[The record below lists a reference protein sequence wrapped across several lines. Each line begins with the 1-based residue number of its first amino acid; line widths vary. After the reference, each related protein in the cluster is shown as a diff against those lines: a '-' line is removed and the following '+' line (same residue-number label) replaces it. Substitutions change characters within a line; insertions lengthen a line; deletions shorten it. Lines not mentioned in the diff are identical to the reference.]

1 MKETVSVATTIAKH
15 LSDLA
20 STNLFTFPGNGFL
33 LLFTFL
39 ECNIN
44 DTTVFYR
51 TYKSGHL
58 HLSCLQLIIKD
69 IRLNHTSYFR
79 LQATE
84 GEEQGQEAGE
94 GPLWIFLPFLEV
106 SVQMQDILN

>member
-1 MKETVSVATTIAKH
+1 MFTNFIH
-15 LSDLA
+15 LPW
-20 STNLFTFPGNGFL
+20 TWFL

-44 DTTVFYR
+44 DTTAVVLYR

-69 IRLNHTSYFR
+69 IRLNYTGHFR

-84 GEEQGQEAGE
+84 GEEQGQDEGE
-94 GPLWIFLPFLEV
+94 GPP
-106 SVQMQDILN
+106 

>member
-1 MKETVSVATTIAKH
+1 MF
-15 LSDLA
+15 
-20 STNLFTFPGNGFL
+20 TNLFIFPAKGFL

-44 DTTVFYR
+44 DTIVFYR

-94 GPLWIFLPFLEV
+94 GPLWILLPFLEV

>member
-1 MKETVSVATTIAKH
+1 MF
-15 LSDLA
+15 
-20 STNLFTFPGNGFL
+20 TNLFTFPAKGFL

-51 TYKSGHL
+51 TYKSG
-58 HLSCLQLIIKD
+58 QLIIKD
-69 IRLNHTSYFR
+69 IRVNHTSYFR

-84 GEEQGQEAGE
+84 REERGQEAGE
-94 GPLWIFLPFLEV
+94 GPLWILLPFLEV